1 MKAVAYTRSLPITDP
16 TSLIDLDLPDPPPPT
31 GRDLLV
37 RVRAVSVN
45 PVDTKIRRRN
55 DPQGAPE
62 LLGWDAAGIV
72 AAAGP
77 EARLFHPGDQV
88 FYAGAINRPGCNAE
102 LHLVDERIVGPKPAC
117 LSFEEAAAL
126 PLTSLTAYELMFH
139 RMGIPRDPTSRG
151 TVLIVGAGGGVGSIA
166 TQLAR
171 AMTGLVV
178 IGTASR
184 PKSRDWV
191 RAMGAHH
198 VVDHTGDLVAQVKAL
213 APGGVDGV
221 LSLTATAQHFPAL
234 VELCAPQ
241 ARIGVIDDP
250 DGPLD
255 IALMKRKSLSLH
267 WEFMFTRSLYDT
279 PDIER
284 QHRVLTSIATL
295 VEAGRLRSTLTRILG
310 PLDAAT
316 LRQAHEM
323 LESGRTV
330 GKLVL
335 TVGSALDHFP

>member
-16 TSLIDLDLPDPPPPT
+16 ASLIDIELPDPSPPG

-45 PVDTKIRRRN
+45 RVDTKVRRRN

-62 LLGWDAAGIV
+62 VLGWDAAGTVV
-72 AAAGP
+72 ATGP
-77 EARLFHPGDQV
+77 EARLFHPGDAV
-88 FYAGAINRPGCNAE
+88 FYAGAIDRPGCNAE
-102 LHLVDERIVGPKPAC
+102 LHLVDERLVGPKPGC

-139 RMGIPRDPTSRG
+139 RVGIPRDPTSRG

-171 AMTGLVV
+171 AMTGLTV

-198 VVDHTGDLVAQVKAL
+198 VINHAGDLVAQVRTL
-213 APGGVDGV
+213 VPGGVDGV

-234 VELCAPQ
+234 VELMAPQ
-241 ARIGVIDDP
+241 ARLGLIDDP

-255 IALMKRKSLSLH
+255 VSLMKRKSLSLH
-267 WEFMFTRSLYDT
+267 WEFIFTRSLFDT
-279 PDIER
+279 ADLER
-284 QHRVLTSIATL
+284 QHRVLSSIATL
-295 VEAGRLRSTLTRILG
+295 IEAGRLRSTLTRILG

-335 TVGSALDHFP
+335 TVGSPLDQP